1 MENISNCVVRCHMD
15 INFSKLIQFKFFG
28 RLGTDVQWTVYYGE
42 IDIGIGYN
50 GHPKMIDKRHRW

>member
-1 MENISNCVVRCHMD
+1 MD
-15 INFSKLIQFKFFG
+15 INLVKLIQFKFFG
-28 RLGTDVQWTVYYGE
+28 GLGTDVQWTVYYGE